1 MAPRSQETLTI
12 DVARAEHAGM
22 YVCTS
27 RNAQTST
34 DTTTVLLVTDVVPSF
49 GASPDSF
56 VALETIPDAYL
67 SFDVE
72 LSFRPAV
79 ADGQCAQ
86 RIER

>member
-1 MAPRSQETLTI
+1 MSACLPQETLSI
-12 DVARAEHAGM
+12 DVSRVEHAGM

-49 GASPDSF
+49 GASPQSY

-67 SFDVE
+67 SFDLE
-72 LSFRPAV
+72 LSFRPAGP
-79 ADGQCAQ
+79 DG
-86 RIER
+86 